1 MANIAVSVIDA
12 NNISLV
18 LTARPPVSV
27 TLDRGVSGVGIASIS
42 GTTISGSYY
51 LVVTYTNGTTQ
62 NVGPFSLTGTVAAGA
77 NTQIQYNSSGALAG
91 SANLTFNGTN
101 LIAGADATINGV
113 KVGRGAGSIA
123 TNTAVGASALAANT
137 TGSENSAFGIL
148 ALAANTTGTVNTAIG
163 NETLLTATTATQNVA
178 VGHRVGLAITTGG
191 YNTGLGAI
199 ALRFNTTGQYN
210 TALGNSA
217 LFSNTT
223 ASNNTAVGYQAGYS
237 NTTSL
242 DNIFIGFQAGYST
255 TTGTGRS
262 IAIGMR
268 ALFSAS
274 TATDNTAI
282 GYYVGNGITTGV
294 ANTAV
299 GGGLYG
305 ITSST
310 LQSNSTGSY
319 NSAFGI
325 SALASNTTASNN
337 TAVGYQAGYSSTGQD
352 NSFFGYGAGRN
363 NTTGNYNTFI
373 GRLTAYNGAVTGVEN
388 TATGISAFYN
398 LTSGSYNAAYG
409 ANGMFSNTSGANNTA
424 VGNQALYFN
433 TTASNN
439 TAVGYQTLYTNTGG
453 NSTAVGYQAL
463 KANTTGGSDAFG
475 YQALTANTTGAA
487 NNAFGLLAL
496 ATNTTGS
503 YNTAFGQQSLISNT
517 TASNNTAVGYQA
529 GLYATGGFN
538 TIVGSATTG
547 AATFSG
553 TYNTLMGYGTGN
565 SLVSGSN
572 NTFIG
577 TLGSSNYC
585 GAAITTGSKNTIIGG
600 YSGNQ
605 GGLDIRTANNY
616 IVLSD
621 GDGNVRQTIDGSG
634 NVGIGV
640 TPNAWEAA
648 YKVLQLNSNG
658 AGLYSGGYDA
668 NLTSNLYQN
677 TNSTYKQIG
686 ASYKGA
692 LYKQFDSTHSW
703 YTTTNVGANTAVVPT
718 QAMTLDAA
726 GRLGIAVTPSTWASN
741 WKGIEFQVG
750 GSVGSFSTGTMVI
763 GGNTINNGSNNIYK
777 TAAGASLYSQYNG
790 SHAWYSA
797 ASGTAGSTISW
808 SIGMQMNTSGVSV
821 DKLFAVTHIAG
832 TGSGIPYINFSY
844 AGTTIGSITQ
854 SGTTA
859 VLYNTTSD
867 YRLKNNAR
875 ALVGSGEFI
884 DALKPTTWEWSED
897 GRTDSGFLAHEFQ
910 TVSPY
915 SVNGEKDAEDE
926 EGNAVY
932 QSMQASSAQVI
943 ANLVAEIQDL
953 RKRLAAAGI

>member
-18 LTARPPVSV
+18 LTARPPVAV

-62 NVGPFSLTGTVAAGA
+62 NVGPFALTGTVAAGST
-77 NTQIQYNSSGALAG
+77 TQIQYNSGGALAG

-113 KVGRGAGSIA
+113 KVGKGAGSIA
-123 TNTAVGASALAANT
+123 TNTAVGVSALAANT
-137 TGSENSAFGIL
+137 TGYQLVAVGQG
-148 ALAANTTGTVNTAIG
+148 ALAANTTGFQNTAVGKDALGVNTTGIINAAFG
-163 NETLLTATTATQNVA
+163 AGALQSATTADGNTA
-178 VGHRVGLAITTGG
+178 VGSGAQLYTTTGAG
-191 YNTGLGAI
+191 NTSVGRI
-199 ALRFNTTGQYN
+199 ALFYNTTGAN
-210 TALGNSA
+210 NVAIGKEA

-337 TAVGYQAGYSSTGQD
+337 TAVGYQ
-352 NSFFGYGAGRN
+352 
-363 NTTGNYNTFI
+363 
-373 GRLTAYNGAVTGVEN
+373 
-388 TATGISAFYN
+388 
-398 LTSGSYNAAYG
+398 
-409 ANGMFSNTSGANNTA
+409 
-424 VGNQALYFN
+424 
-433 TTASNN
+433 
-439 TAVGYQTLYTNTGG
+439 TLYTNTGG

-475 YQALTANTTGAA
+475 YQALTANTTGTA

-503 YNTAFGQQSLISNT
+503 NNTAFGQQSLISNT
-517 TASNNTAVGYQA
+517 TASNNTAMGYQAGYGTTTGASNTFLGQTAGFTNSTGVQNVTVGMQAGYGNTTGSSNVFVGFNVASNITLSNNNTAVGYQA
-529 GLYATGGFN
+529 MLSAGGSTNSGNSAFGYYALTGI
-538 TIVGSATTG
+538 T
-547 AATFSG
+547 SG
-553 TYNTLMGYGTGN
+553 TTNTAIGSN
-565 SLVSGSN
+565 SGS
-572 NTFIG
+572 
-577 TLGSSNYC
+577 
-585 GAAITTGSKNTIIGG
+585 AITTGSKNVILGG
-600 YSGNQ
+600 YTGSAAPISATGS
-605 GGLDIRTANNY
+605 NY
-616 IVLSD
+616 VVLSD

-640 TPNAWEAA
+640 TPSAWQTTSYKALQFGFGSVLVGQTDATVTNLGANFYINSSYIYTYKNTEAA
-648 YKVLQLNSNG
+648 SRYEQYMGQHKWHTAPSG
-658 AGLYSGGYDA
+658 TAG
-668 NLTSNLYQN
+668 
-677 TNSTYKQIG
+677 
-686 ASYKGA
+686 
-692 LYKQFDSTHSW
+692 
-703 YTTTNVGANTAVVPT
+703 TAITFT

>member
-18 LTARPPVSV
+18 LTARPPVAV

-101 LIAGADATINGV
+101 LIAGGDATINGV
-113 KVGRGAGSIA
+113 KVGKGAGSVSS
-123 TNTAVGASALAANT
+123 NTAVGASALAANT

-223 ASNNTAVGYQAGYS
+223 ASNNTAVGYQAGYTG
-237 NTTSL
+237 TTSL
-242 DNIFIGFQAGYST
+242 DNTFIGYQAGYGT

-262 IAIGMR
+262 VAVGR
-268 ALFSAS
+268 GALFSAS

-282 GYYVGNGITTGV
+282 GYFAGNAITTGV

-305 ITSST
+305 IANST

-319 NSAFGI
+319 NTALGTG
-325 SALASNTTASNN
+325 ALAANTTASNN
-337 TAVGYQAGYSSTGQD
+337 TAVGYQAGYTNTVGA
-352 NSFFGYGAGRN
+352 NTVYLGYQAGYAN
-363 NTTGNYNTFI
+363 
-373 GRLTAYNGAVTGVEN
+373 
-388 TATGISAFYN
+388 
-398 LTSGSYNAAYG
+398 SGS
-409 ANGMFSNTSGANNTA
+409 SNVAIGSVALFTTSSGTQNVAIGYATLNN
-424 VGNQALYFN
+424 N
-433 TTASNN
+433 TASNN
-439 TAVGYQTLYTNTGG
+439 TAVGHQASYTNSSGASNVSLGTQALYS
-453 NSTAVGYQAL
+453 NTTASQNTAVGYQAL
-463 KANTTGGSDAFG
+463 YSQIA
-475 YQALTANTTGAA
+475 GAV
-487 NNAFGLLAL
+487 
-496 ATNTTGS
+496 
-503 YNTAFGQQSLISNT
+503 
-517 TASNNTAVGYQA
+517 NNTALGYQA
-529 GLYATGGFN
+529 GY
-538 TIVGSATTG
+538 SATQ
-547 AATFSG
+547 
-553 TYNTLMGYGTGN
+553 
-565 SLVSGSN
+565 GS

-577 TLGSSNYC
+577 YKSGYLSTGYFNTFVGTNECGS
-585 GAAITTGSKNTIIGG
+585 AMTTGYANTIIGS
-600 YSGNQ
+600 YTGNS

-621 GDGNVRQTIDGSG
+621 GAGNVRQTIDGSG

-640 TPNAWEAA
+640 TPSAWQTTSYKALQFGFGSVLVGQTDATVTNLGANFYINSSYIYTYKNTEAA
-648 YKVLQLNSNG
+648 SRYEQYMGQHKWHTAPSG
-658 AGLYSGGYDA
+658 TAG
-668 NLTSNLYQN
+668 
-677 TNSTYKQIG
+677 
-686 ASYKGA
+686 
-692 LYKQFDSTHSW
+692 
-703 YTTTNVGANTAVVPT
+703 TAITFT